1 MVVVRDRILGPC
13 EDSVAEAAFWGFVG
27 ASSLVIA
34 AELAFR
40 IAFSRMVVGLV
51 MAFGVG
57 TLISSIA
64 FELVEPALATA
75 EDLWFIVLGLLLGSV
90 VFFLGDRAVSH
101 LGAPRR
107 KGAQP
112 GGGPASRGARAPVSQ
127 RMDDDGGDGEN
138 GGLGIVLG
146 TALDGV
152 PESVVLGMSIVS
164 LGSVGPALLAAVWV
178 SNLPES
184 LGASVALVTA
194 GRTRRWIRVLWWSIV
209 AMSALAA
216 ALGFWLVSQTGPRVG
231 AAVQAF
237 AAGALLT
244 MIADEMAPQAFG
256 RSALYTGL
264 ATTAGFV
271 VAFLLSNA
279 E

>member
-1 MVVVRDRILGPC
+1 M
-13 EDSVAEAAFWGFVG
+13 AEAAFWGFVG

-34 AELAFR
+34 AELALR
-40 IAFSRMVVGLV
+40 ASISRMVVGLV

-64 FELVEPALATA
+64 FELVEPAFETA
-75 EDLWFIVLGLLLGSV
+75 GDVSFIVLGLLLGSV
-90 VFFLGDRAVSH
+90 VFFLGDRAVSG

-107 KGAQP
+107 KGT
-112 GGGPASRGARAPVSQ
+112 GPAHGRDSNGAPATTATGGNE
-127 RMDDDGGDGEN
+127 DGDEN

-164 LGSVGPALLAAVWV
+164 LGSVGPALLAAIWV

-184 LGASVALVTA
+184 LGASVALLRA
-194 GRTRRWIRVLWWSIV
+194 GRSRRWVRTLWWSIV
-209 AMSALAA
+209 AMSAIAA
-216 ALGFWLVSQTGPRVG
+216 ALGFWLITLTGPRLG

-271 VAFLLSNA
+271 VAFLLSSA